1 METELQYLNDEG
13 IKYLIEKNEK
23 SIEILK
29 ETVEVLRDELN
40 RRETND

>member
-40 RRETND
+40 RRETL